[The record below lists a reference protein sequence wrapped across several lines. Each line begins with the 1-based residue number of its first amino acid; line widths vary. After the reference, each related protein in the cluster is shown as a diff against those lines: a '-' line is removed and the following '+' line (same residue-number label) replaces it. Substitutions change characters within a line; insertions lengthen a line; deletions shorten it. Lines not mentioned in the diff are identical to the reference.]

1 MIFNILLVM
10 AFQFFGLASSDQPEF
25 KGGSKNLNTFISNNL
40 IYPEFSKENCI
51 QGTVNISFKLNP
63 QGKVYAS
70 EVQKGYGIDL
80 DVEALRV
87 VRLSSGKWIVPAS
100 HDTTTALIL
109 PVNFSLKGYQ
119 CEQLSKD
126 QVGAAINAYHARMD
140 LSKAIFNFYDKK
152 SKGVYDQSDENR
164 IIALKMQLGYNEK
177 YIDRLLKQGQRKLKQ
192 GDSES
197 ACDDFLSVRQ
207 LGSDKANSL
216 IEQNCK

>member
-1 MIFNILLVM
+1 MILNILIVI
-10 AFQFFGLASSDQPEF
+10 ACQFFGFITTEQPEF
-25 KGGSKNLNTFISNNL
+25 KGGSKNLNAFISNNL

-51 QGTVNISFKLNP
+51 QGTVNISFKLNR

-80 DVEALRV
+80 DDEALRV
-87 VRLSSGKWIVPAS
+87 VRLSSGKWIVPPS

-109 PVNFSLKGYQ
+109 PVNFSLRGYQ

-126 QVGAAINAYHARMD
+126 QVRAAINAYHARID

-152 SKGVYDQSDENR
+152 SMGVYDQSDESR
-164 IIALKMQLGYNEK
+164 IMALKVQLGYNEK

-197 ACDDFLSVRQ
+197 ACDDFQSVRK